1 MEDLV
6 DIKTLFA
13 YPSTCFDVIATATNL
28 VALIYFFKRRS
39 ELGNAFL
46 SYLSISD
53 IIVCISDGIFNASFV
68 IPAHFETFRDVIMA
82 ISSHVSR
89 CSILV
94 SGTITIYL
102 NILRTSAIIWPM
114 LHFKKWRLNVSLL
127 SIISTFVIL
136 ETCFCIFYTYPVV
149 KYVNKAQ
156 YETDIDMIS
165 PYPPDH
171 PLHSVLAYSLLV
183 GGGPILLLVLVCC
196 IASTTKLLSEEKHL
210 NGGNERQ
217 SKKEAAITVLILSV
231 QYVVFNT
238 CGLALLTVGIESF
251 VKQLFDPDY
260 DNDNM
265 DHVIQHI
272 GSSMLVMNAFFNP
285 VIYFWRVK
293 KMRHSLIKSTRRIFS
308 KRNKAEQNSS
318 SSNERD
324 PS

>member
-1 MEDLV
+1 MDDLV

-28 VALIYFFKRRS
+28 VALIYFVKRRS

-46 SYLSISD
+46 SYLCMAD
-53 IIVCISDGIFNASFV
+53 IIVCISDGTFNTSFV
-68 IPAHFETFRDVIMA
+68 IPAHFETFRDVTMA
-82 ISSHVSR
+82 ISSHISR

-114 LHFKKWRLNVSLL
+114 LHFKKWRLNVSLIF
-127 SIISTFVIL
+127 IISTFVIL

-156 YETDIDMIS
+156 SGTDMIV

-171 PLHSVLAYSLLV
+171 PLHSVLSYSLLV
-183 GGGPILLLVLVCC
+183 GGVPILLLVLVCC
-196 IASTTKLLSEEKHL
+196 IASTTKLLSKEKHL

-231 QYVVFNT
+231 QYAVFNT

-260 DNDNM
+260 EDDNM

-293 KMRHSLIKSTRRIFS
+293 KMRHSLIKSTRKIFS
-308 KRNKAEQNSS
+308 KRNKAEQNNSLN
-318 SSNERD
+318 NERN